1 MTNTIYIKSSQTG
14 DSAPSAGSGLKIGE
28 VAINTNDGFM
38 FMGQKTAG
46 SVGDNS
52 TAVKTIGMPI
62 VDSDSLGTSD
72 ATLSTTGNVK
82 AYADTKATTA
92 EAHAYV
98 EANALTLTLT

>member
-52 TAVKTIGMPI
+52 TAVKTIVNCAPKVRSMPS
-62 VDSDSLGTSD
+62 VGAMKTA
-72 ATLSTTGNVK
+72 AT
-82 AYADTKATTA
+82 A
-92 EAHAYV
+92 
-98 EANALTLTLT
+98 